1 MKIQN
6 GIFLIIIGILSSCT
20 EIYFTEPQPK
30 GIKIAENGLEELAGE
45 YISSEDT
52 DTLKISK
59 EGIIWSEDDKEE
71 EALGDLII
79 KKYKGYYFVNL
90 YSTEKGLWQL
100 FAVNNDDPDHL
111 YVTNLTSMD
120 EDRVEELADKKYS
133 TLINEADSLEI
144 TYFVLSPSKR
154 QLIKLL
160 KDPIFDQNR
169 IDLKGYNQN

>member
-1 MKIQN
+1 MKIPN

-30 GIKIAENGLEELAGE
+30 GIKTVENGLEELAGE
-45 YISSEDT
+45 YISNEDT

-90 YSTEKGLWQL
+90 YPYKLQ
-100 FAVNNDDPDHL
+100 
-111 YVTNLTSMD
+111 
-120 EDRVEELADKKYS
+120 
-133 TLINEADSLEI
+133 
-144 TYFVLSPSKR
+144 YF
-154 QLIKLL
+154 
-160 KDPIFDQNR
+160 
-169 IDLKGYNQN
+169 